1 MKYEMKKRCL
11 WLGNEELYIRYHD
24 EEWGVP
30 VHNDR
35 DLFESLCLEGQQAGL
50 SWITILKKRNNYRRA
65 FYNFNIKKVS
75 NMTDEEIFILLKDRG
90 LIRNKLKLFSIRNNA
105 KAFLKIQKEF
115 KSFDNYIWSFT
126 DRKSIDTKIKN
137 TFNNNCKLLLSNN
150 ISSELK
156 KRGFKFVGP
165 TICYAYL
172 QAVGIINDHEKD
184 CFRYKEVKS
193 LYNFVLL
200 KGINSEKNQIRD
212 N

>member
-1 MKYEMKKRCL
+1 MKKRCL
-11 WLGNEELYIRYHD
+11 WPGDDDLYIRYHD

-30 VHNDR
+30 VHD
-35 DLFESLCLEGQQAGL
+35 DKVLFENLCLEGQQAGL
-50 SWITILKKRNNYRRA
+50 SWITILKKRNNYRHA

-75 NMTDEEIFILLKDRG
+75 NMTDKEIFILLKDEG
-90 LIRNKLKLFSIRNNA
+90 IIRNKLKLFSIRNNA

-115 KSFDNYIWSFT
+115 NSFDNYIWSFT
-126 DRKSIDTKIKN
+126 NRKSIDTKNKN
-137 TFNNNCKLLLSNN
+137 TLNNNCKLLLSNN

-184 CFRYKEVKS
+184 CFRYKELKS
-193 LYNFVLL
+193 LYSSVLL
-200 KGINSEKNQIRD
+200 KGINLKKG
-212 N
+212 